1 MNTGE
6 KTLMQSKTKTLYQ
19 VYEIVIDR
27 FGTNFNPVYWYV
39 SYFDKR
45 LGAWTQSNRF
55 NYSRDARQFY
65 RTV

>member
-1 MNTGE
+1 MEVGE

-19 VYEIVIDR
+19 VYEIVTDR
-27 FGTNFNPVYWYV
+27 FGIHFNPIYWYIH
-39 SYFDKR
+39 YFDKR
-45 LGAWTQSNRF
+45 LNTWYTSDRF

>member
-6 KTLMQSKTKTLYQ
+6 KTLIQCKTKILYQ
-19 VYEIVIDR
+19 VYEIVTDR
-27 FGTNFNPVYWYV
+27 FGTHFNPISWYV
-39 SYFDKR
+39 SYFDR
-45 LGAWTQSNRF
+45 YSNSWTESNKF